1 MACRFD
7 PGLGYQGSCACG
19 PRRPLSSRS
28 VPRFAAIDSGSNAS
42 RLLIV
47 QANDPKNVKPFR
59 SLRVPVR
66 LGHGVFQTGRLDPE
80 SIDQCVAAMRTFAEA
95 MEEAGVTAYR
105 AVVTASARGASNA
118 DVLLDR
124 VRNETGIALTAV
136 DGLEEARLVALA
148 VHTKMPLAGHS
159 LLMDLGGGSLE
170 LSEVQGPKTGF
181 TVSLPIGTVRLLE
194 AFPTQ
199 GGVVTDDAEALVREY
214 LDRVLAPHVRKLRA
228 KPWKVVVAT
237 GGNFEALAKLAPA
250 QRSHWPAIDVR
261 AAEALLG
268 AMKPMTARE
277 RATRYAL
284 RDDRADVIVPA
295 LFVTLALAKL
305 ARVSRIVVPGVGL
318 KEGIV
323 EELVEKHY
331 RVWDY
336 GEERDRHFGVAL
348 ALGRRYHFDEH
359 HGTQVAALALDLFD
373 GSQAWH
379 KLGDEDRN
387 LLRIAAL
394 LHDVGDFVN
403 PSAHHKHTQYI
414 ILNSDFMGLSQE
426 HRALVAMIARY
437 HRKSVPTLRHLDYRA
452 LTEPQRARVRMLA
465 GLLRVADALDRG
477 HRSKVWSIDV
487 SRVKEKLRITITS
500 EEDVSLEVWTVGRKG
515 GLLEAELG
523 RAIEVVVVDEAT
535 EKVVSASKPVKAQK
549 KAPGRA
555 KPGKSGKAAKA
566 AKKATSPGRPSTR

>member
-1 MACRFD
+1 M
-7 PGLGYQGSCACG
+7 
-19 PRRPLSSRS
+19 
-28 VPRFAAIDSGSNAS
+28 PRFAAIDSGSNAS

-47 QANDPKNVKPFR
+47 SANDPANVKPFR
-59 SLRVPVR
+59 TLRIPVR

-80 SIDQCVAAMRTFAEA
+80 AIDHCVAAMREFGEA

-170 LSEVQGPKTGF
+170 LSEVQGAKTGF

-194 AFPTQ
+194 AFPTR
-199 GGVVTDDAEALVREY
+199 GGVITGEAEALIGEY
-214 LDRVLAPHVRKLRA
+214 IERVLAPHVRKLRE

-237 GGNFEALAKLAPA
+237 GGNFEAIAKLAPA
-250 QRSHWPAIDVR
+250 ARSHWPAIDVR
-261 AAEALLG
+261 SAYALLEI
-268 AMKPMTARE
+268 MKPMTARE
-277 RATRYAL
+277 RGARFGL
-284 RDDRADVIVPA
+284 REDRADVIVPA
-295 LFVTLALAKL
+295 LFVVQALAKITE
-305 ARVSRIVVPGVGL
+305 VSRIVVPGVGL

-336 GEERDRHFGVAL
+336 GGERDKHFGVAL

-359 HGTQVAALALDLFD
+359 HGTQVASLALDLFD
-373 GSQAWH
+373 GSQPWH
-379 KLGDEDRN
+379 GLGEDDRN
-387 LLRIAAL
+387 LLRLAAL

-403 PSAHHKHTQYI
+403 PSAHHKHTQYL

-426 HRALVAMIARY
+426 HRALVAMVARY
-437 HRKSVPTLRHLDYRA
+437 HRKSAPTLRHLDYRA
-452 LTEPQRARVRMLA
+452 LAEPTRARVRVLA

-477 HRSKVWSIDV
+477 HRSKVWSITV
-487 SRVKEKLRITITS
+487 ARVKETLRITIAA
-500 EEDVSLEVWTVGRKG
+500 EEDVSLEVWTVARKG
-515 GLLEAELG
+515 ALLEAELG
-523 RAIEVVVVDEAT
+523 RAIDVVVVDDKNVPIQLPVPPAT
-535 EKVVSASKPVKAQK
+535 ATK
-549 KAPGRA
+549 RA
-555 KPGKSGKAAKA
+555 KAAKA
-566 AKKATSPGRPSTR
+566 KPAKVDEPKAKKPKKSKKPTSPARASARKKASARQ